1 MDNKRTVSTALEEI
15 KNRVYE
21 LEGLLELSR
30 LREDKIK
37 ELLPLM
43 QLRIEEIYRMFEPIA
58 ELPAGIEEEDA
69 TEAVDETIPSNEEE
83 ESVAEEIEQEES
95 EGIIEASEESVEDAE
110 EKERIAEDELGTGA
124 KDGLVKPA
132 FCIND
137 RFRFRR
143 ELFNNSDKDF
153 SRTMDLV
160 ATMESYDEAEEYFIS
175 ELGWDMENKEVADFM
190 AIIEKYFE

>member
-1 MDNKRTVSTALEEI
+1 MDNKGTVSSALEEI
-15 KNRVYE
+15 KNSVYE

-43 QLRIEEIYRMFEPIA
+43 HIRIEEIYRMFEPLS
-58 ELPAGIEEEDA
+58 EMHAGMEVEEAKDDATVTIPSEIEEENA
-69 TEAVDETIPSNEEE
+69 
-83 ESVAEEIEQEES
+83 AEEIEQEES
-95 EGIIEASEESVEDAE
+95 EGIVEASEESVEE
-110 EKERIAEDELGTGA
+110 SGEKERIAEEESGTGA

-153 SRTMDLV
+153 SRAMDLV
-160 ATMESYDEAEEYFIS
+160 ATMESYDEAEEYFLS